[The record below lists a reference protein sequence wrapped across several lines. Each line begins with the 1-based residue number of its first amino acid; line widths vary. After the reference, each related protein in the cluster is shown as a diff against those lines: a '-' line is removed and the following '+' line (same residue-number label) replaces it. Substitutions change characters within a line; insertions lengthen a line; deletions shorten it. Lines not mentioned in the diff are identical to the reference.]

1 MADTK
6 ITALTECTDV
16 QGDDLLAVVDQSGTP
31 ATKKATVANVVHNP
45 IIVAQASHG
54 LSVGDAIKVTG
65 ANTYAKAQADTAAN
79 AEVVGIVS
87 VVVDSGNFHYVPSG
101 LMTVGVPAIAA
112 GTVLFLSDGTAGL
125 LTSTAPTATGHILK
139 PLAVVLENAVSM
151 MVINFRGVGISGN
164 TIGFQ
169 MKIVDDLTA
178 LTTGDGAI
186 IFCIP
191 SDMNGM
197 NLVDADIY
205 VTTAS
210 SSGLPTVQLRNI
222 TDSVDML
229 SVKITIDA
237 TEYTSYTAVTAPTIN
252 TSYDDVATGD
262 LIAVDVDVAGTGT
275 KGLGVILVFQN
286 P

>member
-54 LSVGDAIKVTG
+54 LAVGDVIKVTG

-79 AEVVGIVS
+79 AEVVGVVS
-87 VVVDSGNFHYVPSG
+87 VVVDSGNFHYIPFG
-101 LMTVGVPAIAA
+101 LMKTGVPAVAA
-112 GTVLFLSDGTAGL
+112 GTVLFLSDSTAGL
-125 LTSTAPTATGHILK
+125 LTSTAPTETGHILK

-151 MVINFRGVGISGN
+151 MVVNFRGVMIAGGAISLHL
-164 TIGFQ
+164 
-169 MKIVDDLTA
+169 KIIDDLTSLA
-178 LTTGDGAI
+178 TGDGAI
-186 IFCIP
+186 LFCIS

-197 NLVDADIY
+197 NLVDADAY
-205 VTTAS
+205 VTTVS
-210 SSGLPTVQLRNI
+210 SSGLPTIQLRNV
-222 TDSVDML
+222 TDSCDML
-229 SVKITIDA
+229 SVKISIDA
-237 TEYTSYTAVTAPTIN
+237 TEFTSYTATTAPTIN
-252 TSYDDVATGD
+252 TTYDDVATGD
-262 LIAVDVDVAGTGT
+262 IIAIDVDVAGTGT